1 MYAGHLGIALG
12 ARGLRRDAPLWLLV
26 VATQACDWVQ
36 VVGCVTA
43 PDASAM
49 VSHSIPA
56 VLVLATLF
64 GLAAFGWTRSRG
76 ATAVIAA
83 TVVSHALA
91 DYLTGYKPTWPGGP
105 MIGLS
110 LYDYPALDL
119 LVETLVVFVGWSV
132 YRRSLD
138 SRARSRRLT
147 WFLLVLLVGVQ
158 LVGIVK
164 MAVFPSP
171 KCS

>member
-1 MYAGHLGIALG
+1 
-12 ARGLRRDAPLWLLV
+12 
-26 VATQACDWVQ
+26 
-36 VVGCVTA
+36 
-43 PDASAM
+43 
-49 VSHSIPA
+49 
-56 VLVLATLF
+56 
-64 GLAAFGWTRSRG
+64 
-76 ATAVIAA
+76 
-83 TVVSHALA
+83 
-91 DYLTGYKPTWPGGP
+91 